1 MRAMNLPLL
10 PPAPESP
17 DQWVDLFLRR
27 LNDGLMA
34 FPQASHLLVAYTA
47 WPNDQ
52 KPRDQY
58 MATNIG
64 LSVAHLERRLAFP
77 VTAISPEKQAMNL
90 SGRSPLEVFGGWEIV
105 AEAALSSVLD
115 QVDKAQRQWPQ
126 VADIFHVITDIAHE
140 KRVKIR
146 GGPSISKAIDLVAD
160 AHGLPGRSQLS
171 AVWSKFHDVAHIL
184 TAGAYLAHCVLGR
197 GNKGAAS
204 ILSAILFM
212 PDIVVPLA
220 GAFQQ
225 FGLTTIPHGRTIPIL
240 DPETLWRVP
249 ASHFP
254 VALPLP
260 VRRLTQR
267 QLDLLQTRRASKK
280 YRPSPPRA

>member
-1 MRAMNLPLL
+1 
-10 PPAPESP
+10 
-17 DQWVDLFLRR
+17 
-27 LNDGLMA
+27 
-34 FPQASHLLVAYTA
+34 
-47 WPNDQ
+47 
-52 KPRDQY
+52 

-64 LSVAHLERRLAFP
+64 LAAVHLERRLAFP
-77 VTAISPEKQAMNL
+77 SAISPEKQAMNL
-90 SGRSPLEVFGGWEIV
+90 SRRSLLELFGGWETV

-115 QVDKAQRQWPQ
+115 QVDKAQGQWPP
-126 VADIFHVITDIAHE
+126 VADILHVIIDIAYE

-171 AVWSKFHDVAHIL
+171 AVWGKFHDVAHIL
-184 TAGAYLAHCVLGR
+184 TAAACLAQGGLERADKRAG
-197 GNKGAAS
+197 S
-204 ILSAILFM
+204 ILSAILLV

-240 DPETLWRVP
+240 DPATLWRVP
-249 ASHFP
+249 ESHLP
-254 VALPLP
+254 VALALP

-267 QLDLLQTRRASKK
+267 QMDLLQTRRASKK